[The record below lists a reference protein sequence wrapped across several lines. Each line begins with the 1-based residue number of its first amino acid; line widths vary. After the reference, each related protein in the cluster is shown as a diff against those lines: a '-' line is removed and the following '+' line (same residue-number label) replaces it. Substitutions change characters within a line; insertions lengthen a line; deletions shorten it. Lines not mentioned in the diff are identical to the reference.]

1 VRLRS
6 LLLLAAAS
14 LAAFPAGAI
23 VRRADRDDGEYL
35 ELATRYRS
43 ALALGGF
50 GEGVLIAP
58 RWILTSASV
67 AAALREA
74 HASRLAIAGAA
85 HEIRSLFIA
94 PPALDAG
101 LALILLAD
109 DVPGIEP
116 TPLHRERDEQG
127 KAVVVVGHGATG
139 FIGVHADVRDGRAR
153 GAINTIDRVEPTRL
167 DLRIK
172 ANDDASDLQGA
183 AAAGDEGAPAYLESK
198 GRLSVAGI
206 AIGPRGA
213 AVPKV
218 GDSDRYARV
227 SAFTGW
233 IDEAMFK
240 AAADEASAATAKEK
254 KKAPRGKH
262 RAR

>member
-1 VRLRS
+1 MRLRAF
-6 LLLLAAAS
+6 LLLAAAS
-14 LAAFPAGAI
+14 LAALPAGAV
-23 VRRADRDDGEYL
+23 VRRADRDDAEYL
-35 ELATRYRS
+35 ELASRYRS

-74 HASRLAIAGAA
+74 HASRLAIGATA
-85 HEIRSLFIA
+85 HDIQSIVVA
-94 PPALDAG
+94 PEALHAD
-101 LALILLAD
+101 LALVLLKD
-109 DVPGIEP
+109 GVTGIEP
-116 TPLHRERDEQG
+116 TPLHREGDEQG
-127 KAVVVVGHGATG
+127 KAVVVVGHGASG
-139 FIGVHADVRDGRAR
+139 FIGGRADVRDGRAR
-153 GAINTIDRVEPTRL
+153 GAINTIDRVEATRL
-167 DLRIK
+167 DLRVK

-206 AIGPRGA
+206 AIGPRGG

-218 GDSDRYARV
+218 GDSDAYTRV

-233 IDEAMFK
+233 IDDAMFR
-240 AAADEASAATAKEK
+240 AAAQEAAAATSPSRGAR
-254 KKAPRGKH
+254 KAR
-262 RAR
+262 